1 MNSSPKPF
9 NLRKWFSIVSLFVTG
24 AVAIVFGAVLSNFFV
39 SETIKR
45 DAVLTTQFIQAIADI
60 EVRHGR
66 FGHEKITLGQ
76 FLDERVDARTLD
88 VPEEMLA
95 RVRQEFFD
103 HLRTMPEALLASVFA
118 PDGMIV
124 WSTNP
129 KLVGTRVPSDHEF
142 GEVLRKKT
150 MVAGGHLKGTAGAK
164 LEQQFVRYP
173 QDIYIE
179 NYVPLLDRAGK
190 VASVVEIYKEP
201 RDLIDAIKRGY
212 LLIWVAAL
220 TSAAV
225 VYLALSWII
234 IRAARLMEAQ
244 QRQIVENETLVA
256 IGEMSSAVAHG
267 LRNPLASIRSS
278 AELALEIDGSPVA
291 KNLKDIVTQVDRLSK
306 WVRELLLFSR
316 PISDEREDVQLAA
329 VVDDALVTF
338 DVQIRQAGIELDWSR
353 AAQPPVLVSAHGTLL
368 AQVLNS
374 MLSNAIEAMP
384 RGGRLSVSIAPPEHG
399 RVVLTV
405 SDTGVGMSEK
415 QLALA
420 FKPFQT
426 SKRGGLGVGLAM
438 MRRIMERFGGAVT
451 LESREKVG
459 TTVRLIFKLA

>member
-1 MNSSPKPF
+1 MTSSPKPF

-24 AVAIVFGAVLSNFFV
+24 VVAIVFGAVLSNFFV

-45 DAVLTTQFIQAIADI
+45 DAALTMQFIQAIAEI
-60 EVRHGR
+60 EVRHG
-66 FGHEKITLGQ
+66 HLDHVNVTLGQ
-76 FLDERVDARTLD
+76 FLDKRFDAQTLG
-88 VPEEMLA
+88 VSEEHLA
-95 RVRQEFFD
+95 RVREEFFD

-129 KLVGTRVPSDHEF
+129 TLIGRFVPPDHEF
-142 GEVLRKKT
+142 GEVLRKKV

-173 QDIYIE
+173 QDFYIE
-179 NYVPLLDRAGK
+179 NYVPLLDRAGN

-201 RDLIDAIKRGY
+201 RDLIYAIKRGY
-212 LLIWVAAL
+212 LLIWAAAL
-220 TSAAV
+220 TAAAV
-225 VYLALSWII
+225 VYLALGWII

-244 QRQIVENETLVA
+244 QRLIVENETLVA

-278 AELALEIDGSPVA
+278 AELALEIEDAPVT

-329 VVDDALVTF
+329 AVDDALAAF
-338 DVQIRQAGIELDWSR
+338 DVQIRQAGIELDWS
-353 AAQPPVLVSAHGTLL
+353 AADQPPVLVFAHGALL

-374 MLSNAIEAMP
+374 VLSNAIEAMP
-384 RGGRLSVSIAPPEHG
+384 RGGRLSVSIAPPANGGVEL
-399 RVVLTV
+399 RVG
-405 SDTGVGMSEK
+405 DTGVGMSEK
-415 QLALA
+415 QLAQA

-426 SKRGGLGVGLAM
+426 TKRGGLGVGLAM
-438 MRRIMERFGGAVT
+438 MKRIMERFGGAVT
-451 LESREKVG
+451 LDSREKVG
-459 TTVRLIFKLA
+459 TTVRLTFKLA

>member
-9 NLRKWFSIVSLFVTG
+9 NLRKWFSVVSLFVTG

-45 DAVLTTQFIQAIADI
+45 DAVLTMQFIQAIAEI
-60 EVRHGR
+60 EVRHGH
-66 FGHEKITLGQ
+66 FGHANVTLGQ
-76 FLDERVDARTLD
+76 FLDKRVEAATLN
-88 VPEEMLA
+88 VPEETLA

-103 HLRTMPEALLASVFA
+103 HLRTMPEALLATVFA

-129 KLVGTRVPSDHEF
+129 LLVGKVVPPDHEF
-142 GEVLRKKT
+142 GEVLISKY
-150 MVAGGHLKGTAGAK
+150 MVAGGHLKGTGGKK

-179 NYVPLLDRAGK
+179 NYVPLLDRAGN

-201 RDLIDAIKRGY
+201 SDLIHSIKRGY
-212 LLIWVAAL
+212 LLIWAAAL
-220 TSAAV
+220 ASAAV
-225 VYLALSWII
+225 VYLALRWII

-278 AELALEIDGSPVA
+278 AELALEIEDLPVA

-306 WVRELLLFSR
+306 WVRELLLYSR
-316 PISDEREDVQLAA
+316 PISDDRENVQLAA
-329 VVDDALVTF
+329 AVDEALAAF
-338 DVQIRQAGIELDWSR
+338 DVQIRRAGIELDWSL
-353 AAQPPVLVSAHGTLL
+353 AAQPPVLVCAHGALL

-374 MLSNAIEAMP
+374 VLSNAIEAMP
-384 RGGRLSVSIAPPEHG
+384 QGGRLSVSIAPPEHG
-399 RVVLTV
+399 RVVLHV
-405 SDTGVGMSEK
+405 GDTGIGMSEK

-426 SKRGGLGVGLAM
+426 TKRSGLGVGLAM
-438 MRRIMERFGGAVT
+438 MKRIMERFGGAVT
-451 LESREKVG
+451 LDSREKVG